1 MSMDLNSTEKDK
13 RKKHKLLLLIIL
25 LLLLSMGGCF
35 GYRYLHRDD
44 SKSGIQR
51 EVEANLGLLPGMSD
65 EEIQQRLNQQLEE
78 GFFNVSMNG
87 QPVFKNGKAK
97 GNVNIENV
105 PGNRYSF
112 TVSVQVTSVDAEKYP
127 EAAKYVGQT
136 ILTTGM
142 MDPGS
147 YLTEKKLD
155 IDLPQG
161 EYVCVAT
168 FTAYK
173 TQDDEGNDVQE
184 EFGATAVQIVLNVL
198 S

>member
-35 GYRYLHRDD
+35 GYRYLHRYD

>member
-105 PGNRYSF
+105 PANRYSF

>member
-13 RKKHKLLLLIIL
+13 RNKQKLLLLIIL

-51 EVEANLGLLPGMSD
+51 EVEANLGLLPGMSN

-155 IDLPQG
+155 VDLPQG

>member
-198 S
+198 A

>member
-13 RKKHKLLLLIIL
+13 RKKQKLLLLIIL

-51 EVEANLGLLPGMSD
+51 EVEANLGLLPGMSN

-155 IDLPQG
+155 VDLPQG

>member
-105 PGNRYSF
+105 PANRYSF

-155 IDLPQG
+155 VDLPQG

>member
-1 MSMDLNSTEKDK
+1 MSFDLKSSEKDK
-13 RKKHKLLLLIIL
+13 RKKRKLLVLLIL

-35 GYRYLHRDD
+35 GYRYLHRND
-44 SKSGIQR
+44 SKGGIQR

-112 TVSVQVTSVDAEKYP
+112 TVSIQVTSVDADKYP

-155 IDLPQG
+155 VNLPKG

-173 TQDDEGNDVQE
+173 TQDDDGNDMQE

>member
-1 MSMDLNSTEKDK
+1 MSMELNSTEKDK
-13 RKKHKLLLLIIL
+13 RKKQKLLLLIIL

-51 EVEANLGLLPGMSD
+51 EVEANLGLLPGMSN

-155 IDLPQG
+155 VDLPQG

>member
-142 MDPGS
+142 MEPGS

>member
-13 RKKHKLLLLIIL
+13 RNKQKLLLLIIL

-51 EVEANLGLLPGMSD
+51 EVEANLGLLPGMSN

-87 QPVFKNGKAK
+87 QPVFKNGNAK

-155 IDLPQG
+155 VDLPQG

>member
-127 EAAKYVGQT
+127 EAAKYVGHDGSG
-136 ILTTGM
+136 ILSDG
-142 MDPGS
+142 
-147 YLTEKKLD
+147 EK
-155 IDLPQG
+155 IRHRSSARR
-161 EYVCVAT
+161 VCLRCNFYCV
-168 FTAYK
+168 
-173 TQDDEGNDVQE
+173 
-184 EFGATAVQIVLNVL
+184 
-198 S
+198 

>member
-105 PGNRYSF
+105 PANRYSF

-142 MDPGS
+142 MNPGS

>member
-142 MDPGS
+142 MNPGS

>member
-35 GYRYLHRDD
+35 GYRYLHRAD

-65 EEIQQRLNQQLEE
+65 KEIQQRLNQQLEE

>member
-1 MSMDLNSTEKDK
+1 MSIDLNSTEKDK

-87 QPVFKNGKAK
+87 QPIFKNGKAK

-127 EAAKYVGQT
+127 EAAEYVGQT

-155 IDLPQG
+155 VDLPQG

>member
-1 MSMDLNSTEKDK
+1 MSFDLKSSEKDK
-13 RKKHKLLLLIIL
+13 RKKRKLIVLLIL

-35 GYRYLHRDD
+35 GYRYLHRND
-44 SKSGIQR
+44 SKGGIQR

-112 TVSVQVTSVDAEKYP
+112 TVSIQVTSVDADKYP

-142 MDPGS
+142 MEPGS

-155 IDLPQG
+155 VDLPKG

-173 TQDDEGNDVQE
+173 TQDDDGNDMQE